1 MKNEE
6 VVNKKV
12 GNGEG
17 RIEKGK
23 KRVYSGRNREY
34 RAGKGIE
41 YKEKKKNEKEYR
53 VEKRKEKEWV
63 FRAKKVKNK
72 KTKEERGKT
81 DIIGEKC

>member
-23 KRVYSGRNREY
+23 KRVYSGRNRECKGREQY
-34 RAGKGIE
+34 TGWRKGKKRNGYLE
-41 YKEKKKNEKEYR
+41 RKR
-53 VEKRKEKEWV
+53 GKRKRRK
-63 FRAKKVKNK
+63 R
-72 KTKEERGKT
+72 R
-81 DIIGEKC
+81 GEKDGFNWGKVLIKENVAM